1 MNNAVAA
8 NNYRLAH
15 LAYTRFIPAAGT
27 GSGGGLVVATIA
39 LLRSSISSAAAAVA
53 LQVTVQGAT
62 AANDGGGGIYTW
74 DSTGNDAD
82 DGNSTI
88 RPSDFA
94 TVGLWRKLL

>member
-39 LLRSSISSAAAAVA
+39 LARSTLTSAQMAVVQQVTIQGDAAAH
-53 LQVTVQGAT
+53 
-62 AANDGGGGIYTW
+62 DGGGGIYTW
-74 DSTGNDAD
+74 DATGTDAD
-82 DGNSTI
+82 NGNSVI
-88 RPSDFA
+88 RLADYSGS
-94 TVGLWRKLL
+94 GLLRKLL